1 VVEPDCTRDLVQ
13 LQPLS
18 VNGLK
23 VMRLLARAP
32 FGEVARIRVGGDLGR
47 ELEECLGEHIR
58 YVLEREVR
66 SARFVEAL
74 RRLRRQ
80 PESARA
86 GSDV

>member
-1 VVEPDCTRDLVQ
+1 
-13 LQPLS
+13 
-18 VNGLK
+18 
-23 VMRLLARAP
+23 
-32 FGEVARIRVGGDLGR
+32 VGGDLGR

-86 GSDV
+86 GGDV